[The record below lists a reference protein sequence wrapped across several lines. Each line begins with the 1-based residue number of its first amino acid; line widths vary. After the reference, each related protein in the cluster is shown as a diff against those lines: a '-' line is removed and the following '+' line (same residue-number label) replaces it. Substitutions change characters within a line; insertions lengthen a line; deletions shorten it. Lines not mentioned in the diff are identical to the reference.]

1 MRPRLGAN
9 RGKAKAKGGRFA
21 NPASAIASGT
31 NQSES
36 RFALDQ
42 LVSPATPEGFV
53 PRPAGGPFLDPI
65 GPIMIRRDLG
75 PLAFGLRIEKRHC
88 NSKDMAHGGM
98 LATFADLALGIGGF
112 TLAGVK
118 GFFTTISLNSD
129 YLAPALLGTWLQ
141 CEPVL
146 LRKTRTLVFAQGV
159 CMADGKPVL
168 RASGVFA
175 LPKDPPPQP
184 IGG

>member
-1 MRPRLGAN
+1 MD
-9 RGKAKAKGGRFA
+9 
-21 NPASAIASGT
+21 NPVAPAI
-31 NQSES
+31 
-36 RFALDQ
+36 
-42 LVSPATPEGFV
+42 PEGFV
-53 PRPAGGPFLDPI
+53 PRPAGGPFLEPI
-65 GPIMIRRDLG
+65 GPIMIRRDHG

-112 TLAGVK
+112 NLAGVT

-146 LRKTRTLVFAQGV
+146 LRRTRTLVFVQGV

-175 LPKDPPPQP
+175 LPREPAA
-184 IGG
+184 GA

>member
-1 MRPRLGAN
+1 
-9 RGKAKAKGGRFA
+9 
-21 NPASAIASGT
+21 
-31 NQSES
+31 
-36 RFALDQ
+36 LDQ
-42 LVSPATPEGFV
+42 LVSPTTPEGFV

-112 TLAGVK
+112 HLAGVK

>member
-1 MRPRLGAN
+1 MDQPVPL
-9 RGKAKAKGGRFA
+9 
-21 NPASAIASGT
+21 AI
-31 NQSES
+31 
-36 RFALDQ
+36 
-42 LVSPATPEGFV
+42 PEGFV
-53 PRPAGGPFLDPI
+53 PRPAGGPFLEPI
-65 GPIMIRRDLG
+65 GPIMIRRDHG

-112 TLAGVK
+112 NLAGVT

-129 YLAPALLGTWLQ
+129 YLAPARLGAWLQ

-159 CMADGKPVL
+159 CTADGAPVL

-175 LPKDPPPQP
+175 LPRDAAPQP
-184 IGG
+184 PSG

>member
-1 MRPRLGAN
+1 
-9 RGKAKAKGGRFA
+9 
-21 NPASAIASGT
+21 
-31 NQSES
+31 
-36 RFALDQ
+36 LDQ
-42 LVSPATPEGFV
+42 PTLPAIPEGFV
-53 PRPAGGPFLDPI
+53 PRPAGGPFLEPI
-65 GPIMIRRDLG
+65 GPIMIRRDHG

-112 TLAGVK
+112 NLAGVT

-129 YLAPALLGTWLQ
+129 YLAPALLGTWLE

-146 LRKTRTLVFAQGV
+146 LRRTRTLVFAQGV
-159 CMADGKPVL
+159 CTADGKPVL

-175 LPKDPPPQP
+175 LPREAAPEPPS
-184 IGG
+184 G

>member
-1 MRPRLGAN
+1 
-9 RGKAKAKGGRFA
+9 
-21 NPASAIASGT
+21 
-31 NQSES
+31 
-36 RFALDQ
+36 
-42 LVSPATPEGFV
+42 
-53 PRPAGGPFLDPI
+53 
-65 GPIMIRRDLG
+65 MIRRDLG

-112 TLAGVK
+112 NLAGVT
-118 GFFTTISLNSD
+118 GFFTTISLNTD

-146 LRKTRTLVFAQGV
+146 LRKTRTLIFSQGV
-159 CMADGKPVL
+159 FMADGRAVL

-175 LPKDPPPQP
+175 LPKDPPVQP
-184 IGG
+184 VGG

>member
-1 MRPRLGAN
+1 
-9 RGKAKAKGGRFA
+9 
-21 NPASAIASGT
+21 
-31 NQSES
+31 
-36 RFALDQ
+36 
-42 LVSPATPEGFV
+42 
-53 PRPAGGPFLDPI
+53 
-65 GPIMIRRDLG
+65 
-75 PLAFGLRIEKRHC
+75 
-88 NSKDMAHGGM
+88 MAHGGM

-175 LPKDPPPQP
+175 LPKDPPIQP
-184 IGG
+184 SGG